1 MRYLPVHWSEGMFL
15 RPQHF
20 QAADRYWN
28 ELIHTSQRWDC
39 YYNHGVQSIEISS
52 EALTNYQ
59 VEITSCHAR
68 MRDGT
73 LVVLDAGN
81 EPDRVGLKEAFQKES
96 QVLVYLA
103 VPKLSLGRPNTVS
116 GGEPAEVGQ
125 ADQRFHDSRYAAT
138 TLPIPDESAG
148 GNDQE
153 ISFRSYNVRLM
164 LSTQDLAGFEV
175 LPVARVKRASEG
187 EATPLL
193 DDDYFPPML
202 ATAAWQPLGLGIV
215 RSIYDVIGEKIE
227 VLSDRAVQRG
237 MTLASQEP
245 GDLEDLMM
253 LTALNQA
260 YGSLGCLA
268 FASGVHPLIAYTE
281 LCRIVGQ
288 LSIFDASRRA
298 PEVPRYDHDDLAR
311 IFKWVRLEIERLI
324 GSRKKLDYE
333 QRFFIGTERGMEA
346 ALDTAWLHSGWQC
359 YVGVRAD
366 SATEREIR
374 ELLQPGKLDWKLGSS
389 QQVDL
394 IFKHGIPG
402 VTLKA
407 LDQPPRALPPRQ
419 GWVFY
424 ELRRDPDNAA
434 WKDVLATQTLA
445 MRFTEELISNLS
457 ELKGQRKLEVSAF
470 GKRNTL
476 EFALFAVPTQI

>member
-20 QAADRYWN
+20 QAADRHWN
-28 ELIHTSQRWDC
+28 ELIRTSQRWDS
-39 YYNHGVQSIEISS
+39 YYNYGVQSIEIST

-59 VEITSCHAR
+59 VEITACHAR

-81 EPDRVGLKEAFQKES
+81 EPDRVGLKEAFKNES
-96 QVLVYLA
+96 EVLVYLA
-103 VPKLSLGRPNTVS
+103 IPKLSLGRPNAAVAGGS
-116 GGEPAEVGQ
+116 G
-125 ADQRFHDSRYAAT
+125 DQRYATT
-138 TLPIPDESAG
+138 TLPIPDEAAG

-164 LSTQDLAGFEV
+164 LSAQDLSGFEV

-187 EATPLL
+187 EATPQL
-193 DDDYFPPML
+193 DADYFPPML
-202 ATAAWQPLGLGIV
+202 STSAWQPLGLGIV
-215 RSIYDVIGEKIE
+215 RGVYDVIGEKIE

-245 GDLEDLMM
+245 GDLEDLTM

-268 FASGVHPLIAYTE
+268 FASGVHPLTAYTE
-281 LCRIVGQ
+281 LCRIVGH
-288 LSIFDASRRA
+288 LSIFDPSRRA
-298 PEVPRYDHDDLAR
+298 PEVPRYDHDDLAK
-311 IFKWVRLEIERLI
+311 IFKWVRIQIERLI

-333 QRFFIGTERGMEA
+333 QRFFIGTDRGMEA
-346 ALDTAWLHSGWQC
+346 SLDTAWLHSGWQWH
-359 YVGVRAD
+359 VGVKAD

-402 VTLKA
+402 VVLKP
-407 LDQPPRALPPRQ
+407 LDQPPRALPARQ

-445 MRFTEELISNLS
+445 MRFTEDLISNLA

-470 GKRNTL
+470 GKRNVL
-476 EFALFAVPTQI
+476 EFALFAVPTQT